1 MAFLEGSKP
10 RGEYLGVLH
19 MYRSLSEVQDR
30 GIEWALKQS
39 QDRLDR
45 NDPPL
50 ATEKDRDAAFDWPK
64 SKPEQDD
71 VWSYMISNGSEILV
85 VSAEEFEGGGSGCDD
100 NGRQ

>member
-1 MAFLEGSKP
+1 MGFCTCID
-10 RGEYLGVLH
+10 RYLKSRTEESSG
-19 MYRSLSEVQDR
+19 RSSN
-30 GIEWALKQS
+30 LKIG
-39 QDRLDR
+39 LTEMI
-45 NDPPL
+45 PPL